1 MTLRLLAVISSLSL
15 LPVSRSLDHSLDGL
29 EQVHLLF
36 RHGDRTPIAAYPTDP
51 WRDYPW
57 PGGWGQLTKRGINR
71 HFQLGQW
78 LRQRYEGFLST
89 EYSREEIVI
98 RSTDT
103 DRTLMSALSNLAGL
117 FPPDGNQTWSPSLAW
132 QPIPVHTVPQEEDYL
147 LSSHADC
154 PRFTQ
159 LQEEIEK
166 GEWML
171 RIYRNNQQLFEFI
184 SNKSGT
190 NITDIVKLDYV
201 YDSLL
206 IESENNLTLPE
217 WTKNK
222 IVQFPG
228 KSLFL

>member
-1 MTLRLLAVISSLSL
+1 M
-15 LPVSRSLDHSLDGL
+15 
-29 EQVHLLF
+29 Q
-36 RHGDRTPIAAYPTDP
+36 
-51 WRDYPW
+51 
-57 PGGWGQLTKRGINR
+57 
-71 HFQLGQW
+71 
-78 LRQRYEGFLST
+78 
-89 EYSREEIVI
+89 
-98 RSTDT
+98 
-103 DRTLMSALSNLAGL
+103 
-117 FPPDGNQTWSPSLAW
+117 
-132 QPIPVHTVPQEEDYL
+132 
-147 LSSHADC
+147 
-154 PRFTQ
+154 
-159 LQEEIEK
+159 
-166 GEWML
+166 